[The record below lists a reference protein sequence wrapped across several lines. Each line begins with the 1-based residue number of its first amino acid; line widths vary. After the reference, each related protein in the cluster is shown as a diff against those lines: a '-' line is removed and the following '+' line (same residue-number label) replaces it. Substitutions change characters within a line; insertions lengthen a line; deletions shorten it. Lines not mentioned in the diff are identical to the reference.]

1 MSGIP
6 ILLLTGI
13 YAMSGILKQFRDLI
27 HSRDEWIR
35 FVQFGV
41 VGLSGVIVNQGLLY
55 VLFEFVHLPFYL
67 CSFIAIEVSIFT
79 NFLLND
85 NWTWRT
91 RRSGKFFM
99 RFLRYNASAAFS
111 SIFITITA
119 LLFFKEWVGIPYLYA
134 NLLGI
139 GFGMLSNFLINS
151 LWTYG
156 ELRFHF
162 SRPVLWILFISVSGR
177 LLIAALTGAGFDEA
191 YYYAYSI
198 RPSLSYFDHPP
209 FVGFLSGF
217 FPYLLNLA
225 NAFNIRLGAIAL
237 FTASGLLFY
246 KFARSILDESSAV
259 LAYGLYNF
267 IPLFFLL
274 TGTMILPDS
283 GLVFFW
289 ILALF
294 PLRRIFMRES
304 GIRFWIFA
312 GLMTGFAMLS
322 KYHGILLGFSLFIM
336 LVLYR
341 PRTFLT
347 PGPYLYAL
355 SALIPF
361 LPVILWNVQHDFIS
375 FTFQGNRAGGDGIS
389 LLSFLQALGG
399 QAAYLTPMA
408 FIPFLVVIWQTI
420 RKGLIQG
427 DRDQQFYFLFG
438 SVPVLLFLL
447 VSFFNYILPH
457 WTLPGYILLTLPLAA
472 MLKWVRI
479 TLRLSVILV
488 LVLMLLGL
496 GHIRWG
502 LLQKS
507 IDSKNDVSLD
517 LVGWEAIPEFLEEN
531 DLNADEWFLFSHKW
545 FLSGEIDLAIQGK
558 YTVRCF
564 NRNDWRGYGIWN
576 GKTDTLGRNGVFICS
591 DRYYQDPAKLFGD
604 YFQSI
609 SSPDSVVIIRGN
621 VPAKT
626 IYFYKCTNQIE
637 PYP

>member
-1 MSGIP
+1 
-6 ILLLTGI
+6 
-13 YAMSGILKQFRDLI
+13 MSGILTQFKDLI

-35 FVQFGV
+35 FVRFGV
-41 VGLSGVIVNQGLLY
+41 VGLSGVVVNQGLLY
-55 VLFEFVHLPFYL
+55 VLFEYVQLPFYL

-85 NWTWRT
+85 NWTWRS
-91 RRSGKFFM
+91 RRSGRFFM

-119 LLFFKEWVGIPYLYA
+119 LQFFKEWVGIPYLYA

-162 SRPVLWILFISVSGR
+162 SRPVLWILFLSLASRI
-177 LLIAALTGAGFDEA
+177 LIAALTGAGFDEA

-217 FPYLLNLA
+217 FPYLLDLA
-225 NAFNIRLGAIAL
+225 NAFTIRLGAIAL

-246 KFARSILDESSAV
+246 KFARTILDESSAV
-259 LAYGLYNF
+259 LAYGLFNF

-294 PLRRIFMRES
+294 PLRRIFMHES
-304 GIRFWIFA
+304 GIRFWVFA

-322 KYHGILLGFSLFIM
+322 KYHGILLGFSLFIT

-347 PGPYLYAL
+347 AGPYLYAL

-375 FTFQGNRAGGDGIS
+375 FTFQGNRASGNGLS

-399 QAAYLTPMA
+399 QAAYLTPMV
-408 FIPFLVVIWQTI
+408 FIPVLVVIWQTI
-420 RKGLIQG
+420 RKGLVQK

-447 VSFFNYILPH
+447 VSFFSPILPH
-457 WTLPGYILLTLPLAA
+457 WTLPGYILLILPLAV
-472 MLKWVRI
+472 MLKRGLEQHRWVRI
-479 TLRLSVILV
+479 TLRLSVV
-488 LVLMLLGL
+488 LVLALIILAL

-502 LLQKS
+502 LLQKG
-507 IDSKNDVSLD
+507 IDARTDVSLD
-517 LVGWEAIPEFLEEN
+517 LAGWEAIPEFLEEQN
-531 DLNADEWFLFSHKW
+531 LSADDWFLFSHKW
-545 FLSGEIDLAIQGK
+545 FLSGEIDLAIQGQ
-558 YTVRCF
+558 YDVRCYSK
-564 NRNDWRGYGIWN
+564 NDPRGYGIWDE
-576 GKTDTLGRNGVFICS
+576 KSDPVGRNGIFICS
-591 DRYYQDPAKLFGD
+591 DRYFQDPSSAFGA

-609 SSPDSVVIIRGN
+609 SPPDSVVIRRGN
-621 VPAKT
+621 IPAKT
-626 IYFYKCTNQIE
+626 IYFYKCTNQLE
-637 PYP
+637 PFPSVFGH